1 MSRLPS
7 FIFIL
12 YLCLAIFSWLGSVY
26 AWGNMQNM
34 LSADGLRWMVA
45 MVLENVK
52 HSPVIEVL
60 LGTMTLS
67 TLTESGFLPV
77 CLSLFRINK
86 TLSLKKKR
94 AFQIS
99 MVVLVL
105 ILILIALMVFL
116 PGAVLLS
123 AFGTYQGSAIEM
135 GHFTLV
141 LIVLMC
147 VGMTYGYASGSFSNS
162 SDTIR
167 AIVYLP
173 ARIASYFVT
182 LFMASQFIGSL
193 HFVFGERMYDML
205 FEVGGV
211 NFSWHTVF
219 GIIFYLIPLV
229 IHILDAYKGELRVE
243 S

>member
-1 MSRLPS
+1 
-7 FIFIL
+7 
-12 YLCLAIFSWLGSVY
+12 
-26 AWGNMQNM
+26 M

-105 ILILIALMVFL
+105 ILILIGLMVFL

-123 AFGTYQGSAIEM
+123 AFGTYHGTDSADVRGNDLRLCI
-135 GHFTLV
+135 GLFLQFLRHHSCHRLSSRKDSKLFRYAFDGIPIHWLSP
-141 LIVLMC
+141 LC
-147 VGMTYGYASGSFSNS
+147 VWGTNVR
-162 SDTIR
+162 R
-167 AIVYLP
+167 A
-173 ARIASYFVT
+173 F
-182 LFMASQFIGSL
+182 
-193 HFVFGERMYDML
+193 
-205 FEVGGV
+205 
-211 NFSWHTVF
+211 
-219 GIIFYLIPLV
+219 
-229 IHILDAYKGELRVE
+229 
-243 S
+243 